1 MATQN
6 VGAWQRLTAAQMA
19 AGKCFLDMLGVFAE
33 FETNLLR
40 ERQLEGFAK
49 AKVAGVYN
57 QCWNQTWFPERTLV
71 ATSKLNTTWPPV
83 SPSGLAAAHA

>member
-1 MATQN
+1 
-6 VGAWQRLTAAQMA
+6 MA

-33 FETNLLR
+33 FETDPLR

-71 ATSKLNTTWPPV
+71 ATSKLRHSPWPARFALRGSQPLT
-83 SPSGLAAAHA
+83 S